1 MYKMV
6 NEMKIKDLIAFVV
19 FIVITLVLSNIHYK
33 LIPLALVGFMS
44 YLELKDWKKTK
55 KYLLWFIIISNVI
68 FIIIIF
74 LNYFF
79 W

>member
-1 MYKMV
+1 MV
-6 NEMKIKDLIAFVV
+6 NEMKIKDLIAFVA

-33 LIPLALVGFMS
+33 LIPLALVGFMG

-55 KYLLWFIIISNVI
+55 NKISFLWFIIISNVI

>member
-1 MYKMV
+1 MV
-6 NEMKIKDLIAFVV
+6 NEMKIKDLIAFAV
-19 FIVITLVLSNIHYK
+19 FIIITLVLSNIHYK

-55 KYLLWFIIISNVI
+55 NKISFLWFIIISNVI